1 MKRSKEYLKSFV
13 DRIIMETLS
22 EKADK
27 VMGKLKNAP
36 SSFDYVEDIDLE
48 LDEARM
54 EDEKGN
60 VIKPEMSG
68 MTNEDECNECGT
80 MYEIE
85 LEEGETCE
93 CGGSIYEGECVEC
106 GMKSMGGE
114 EILEF
119 GSGKSDFTAGMF
131 EEDYDLEGGET
142 EEGNAFTGMLKHII
156 KLNRFKVYYG
166 IDLS

>member
-93 CGGSIYEGECVEC
+93 CGGSIYG
-106 GMKSMGGE
+106 KKHKFQE
-114 EILEF
+114 EVLY
-119 GSGKSDFTAGMF
+119 K
-131 EEDYDLEGGET
+131 
-142 EEGNAFTGMLKHII
+142 LKKNVKNFHTVIKAISKLLKYLKKRWLI
-156 KLNRFKVYYG
+156 KLLKKCVKNTTLMKMK
-166 IDLS
+166 